1 MLVQTQQ
8 RLLNCRHHRH
18 ANDRIIPGVV
28 TNCISSL
35 GLPSIAI
42 GRPAA
47 GAWCGLSIGGQ
58 FYIKLH
64 CDPFLTRRRIIT
76 ETFADP
82 VMDAPDVEEEEGRR
96 WDPTTLTAIVV
107 GAGPTGALAAIY
119 LAMRGY
125 RVEVYDK
132 GLRPLA
138 GDAASIPLVLTSRGA
153 IAFEE
158 LGLDHQRRVGPNAT
172 ALRGV
177 WDVVGHRLQPLDS
190 TSAFRRTFVT
200 DRSGLAGD
208 IIRAAEDRYPD
219 TVRFHFNT
227 ELTRA
232 ELKNRVAGV
241 RLSAAAS
248 ASATGVAVDVDEQER
263 ELSYDLLI
271 GADGTESTV
280 RRILKAKV
288 KDFGVIRPV
297 EETAAYKAVSRL
309 PRPRAEP
316 LPGFYTHRPQEY
328 VYDWSTPGKPS
339 LRLFIDADG
348 SIGGTVTGL
357 QRWDDA
363 GAVATELLA
372 AYPGCLPLEWAEAV
386 GKQVSSPSSGEPRH
400 AAILQCSQFY
410 GPRTVLLG
418 DAAHAVTSAS
428 GPVSLGQGPSAAV
441 ESVRTLAL
449 VLRGAQD
456 DLDKVPEVYSNVRGD
471 AVMAMQMLEFME
483 LTRDPARMKGL
494 KFASLWFA
502 CSAYVTQGFRWLAE
516 TVGGLLSAILPK
528 TFLSA
533 PQVLARLEDRRI
545 GYSEAIKM
553 LQGYASPVVAL
564 FLGGIFLGLFMAFN
578 RALA

>member
-1 MLVQTQQ
+1 MLLQTQQ
-8 RLLNCRHHRH
+8 QSLTYKYHRH
-18 ANDRIIPGVV
+18 SNGLIIAGAVPNR
-28 TNCISSL
+28 TSSF
-35 GLPSIAI
+35 GLPPIVI

-47 GAWCGLSIGGQ
+47 GAWRGVSIDRP
-58 FYIKLH
+58 FYRKLH
-64 CDPFLTRRRIIT
+64 FNPVMSRGRIIT

-82 VMDAPDVEEEEGRR
+82 VMDAPDVEEEESRR
-96 WDPTTLTAIVV
+96 WDPTTLTAVVV
-107 GAGPTGALAAIY
+107 GAGPTGALAAHY

-132 GLRPLA
+132 GPRPSA
-138 GDAASIPLVLTSRGA
+138 GDAASVPLVLTSRGA

-158 LGLDHQRRVGPNAT
+158 LGLDQQRRVGPSAT
-172 ALRGV
+172 PLRGV
-177 WDVVGHRLQPLDS
+177 WDVAGRRLRPLDS

-200 DRSGLAGD
+200 DRSGLADD

-219 TVRFHFNT
+219 TVRFHFNM

-241 RLSAAAS
+241 RPSAAALGS
-248 ASATGVAVDVDEQER
+248 GTGAAADVDEQER
-263 ELSYDLLI
+263 EVSYDLLI

-297 EETAAYKAVSRL
+297 EETAAYKAVSGL
-309 PRPRAEP
+309 PRPGAEP

-328 VYDWSTPGKPS
+328 VYDWSAPGKPS

-348 SIGGTVTGL
+348 SVGGTVAGL
-357 QRWDDA
+357 QRWNDA

-372 AYPGCLPLEWAEAV
+372 AYPGCLPPEWAEAV
-386 GKQVSSPSSGEPRH
+386 GKQVSSPSSGERRH

-410 GPRTVLLG
+410 GPRALLLG

-428 GPVSLGQGPSAAV
+428 GPVGLGQGPSAAV

-471 AVMAMQMLEFME
+471 AVMAMQMLEFIE
-483 LTRDPARMKGL
+483 LTRDSKRMNRL
-494 KFASLWFA
+494 KFASWWFA

-516 TVGGLLSAILPK
+516 TVGGLLSAVLPK

-545 GYSEAIKM
+545 GYSEVIKM
-553 LQGYASPVVAL
+553 LQGYASPVVAM
-564 FLGGIFLGLFMAFN
+564 FLGGIFVGLFMAFN